1 MKFNVTQITSNEV
14 VSKVDKRYTLNQIAM
29 RLSVLIANEVL
40 SDDSCLT
47 KKEVGSGE
55 TIEQYEVYVFS
66 LKELKHLIQQSVIDL
81 QRGRPV
87 LL

>member
-1 MKFNVTQITSNEV
+1 MKFNVTQILPNKV
-14 VSKVDKRYTLNQIAM
+14 VSEVDKRYTLNQIA
-29 RLSVLIANEVL
+29 RRFSVLIANEVL

-47 KKEVGSGE
+47 KREVNSDE

-66 LKELKHLIQQSVIDL
+66 LKELKQLIHQNTMDL
-81 QRGRPV
+81 QRGKPV